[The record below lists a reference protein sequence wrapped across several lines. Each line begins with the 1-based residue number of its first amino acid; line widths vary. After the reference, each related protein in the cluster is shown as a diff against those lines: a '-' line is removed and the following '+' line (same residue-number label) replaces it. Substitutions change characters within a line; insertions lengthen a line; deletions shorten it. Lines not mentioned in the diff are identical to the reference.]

1 MSLFEAESIGVSFGG
16 VRALHDVSFAVEEGE
31 IFSIMG
37 PNGAGKTTVFNLISR
52 FYDLDQGTM
61 TFEGKRI
68 DKLPTHAVA
77 SVGIARTF
85 QNTELFEHE
94 TVLQNLL
101 TAHHTHRKTNVLSD
115 MFFLPS
121 VRKQELAFRRKVED
135 IIDLLDLQG
144 YREQRIDSLPFGVRK
159 IVELGRALC
168 LEPKMLLLDE
178 PSSGLNPEETEDLSF
193 WIEDINEDL
202 GITIVM
208 VEHDMNLLAQVSGRV
223 MALNDGE
230 VLVIGTPD
238 EVRENEAVIT
248 AYLGD

>member
-1 MSLFEAESIGVSFGG
+1 MSLFDAREIGVSFGG
-16 VRALHDVSFAVEEGE
+16 VRALHEVSFSVEKGE

-52 FYDLDQGTM
+52 FYDLDHGDMFFKGQ
-61 TFEGKRI
+61 RI
-68 DKLPTHAVA
+68 THFAPHQIA

-101 TAHHTHRKTNVLSD
+101 TAHHTHRKTSTLAE
-115 MFFLPS
+115 MFFLPKA
-121 VRKQELAFRRKVED
+121 RNQELEFRKKVED
-135 IIDLLDLQG
+135 IIDLLDLQS
-144 YREQRIDSLPFGVRK
+144 YRDLRIDALPFGARK
-159 IVELGRALC
+159 IVELGRALS
-168 LEPKMLLLDE
+168 LEPDLLLLDE

-202 GITIVM
+202 GVTIVM
-208 VEHDMNLLAQVSGRV
+208 VEHDMNLLGQVSGRV

-230 VLVIGTPD
+230 VLAIGTPD
-238 EVRENEAVIT
+238 EVRSNESVIK